1 MSVQFE
7 EREWADSV
15 YRFMNGDGTAYTV
28 HMMPAMHG
36 GIYVICNESSLWR
49 WHGDNDIKF
58 LCGNNNEYTRK
69 AVLQIMEF
77 HVTNRVRFQDEGN

>member
-1 MSVQFE
+1 MSIHFE
-7 EREWADSV
+7 EREWADSI

-49 WHGDNDIKF
+49 WHGENDIKF
-58 LCGNNNEYTRK
+58 LCGNDNEWTRK

-77 HVTNRVRFQDEGN
+77 HVTNRVRQEGN

>member
-1 MSVQFE
+1 MSIHFE
-7 EREWADSV
+7 EREWADSI

-49 WHGDNDIKF
+49 WHGDNDVKF
-58 LCGNNNEYTRK
+58 LCGDDNKWTRK

-77 HVTNRVRFQDEGN
+77 HVTNRVRQEG